1 MAHPRGRR
9 SPVDRAVSR
18 KRNGPEVAKAL
29 RYYRKRL
36 KTAREYQRGYYARN
50 RTKILQQRK
59 QRAER
64 ER

>member
-1 MAHPRGRR
+1 MADPRGRR
-9 SPVDRAVSR
+9 RLVARAVSR

-36 KTAREYQRGYYARN
+36 KAAREYQRTYYAKN
-50 RTKILQQRK
+50 RDKILQQRK
-59 QRAER
+59 TRAER